1 MNKKSNTKKTLGIAI
16 PYFRITCY
24 CDGIFKKLMNQLDE
38 QLTDDMII
46 YIYEDGQESDWLK
59 EYIKENIIVETNNI
73 NYGVA
78 YARNKCLDY
87 LIDKVNYI
95 LYIDSDDR
103 LDDDYLEKMYKECKK
118 CKHEIYESGFYVNE
132 QKCAYDENV
141 IRCGVSGSAIK
152 TDIIGDVRFNN
163 KLQIGEDTDFMGK
176 IVDIKKYKKKFVDTN
191 YYYQFGINEF
201 SLIKRY
207 QNKMI
212 GKER

>member
-16 PYFRITCY
+16 PYFRITCH
-24 CDGIFKKLMNQLDE
+24 CDDIFKKLMNQLDE

-73 NYGVA
+73 NYGVS

-87 LIDKVNYI
+87 LIDKVDYI

-103 LDDDYLEKMYKECKK
+103 LDDDYLEKMCKECKK
-118 CKHEIYESGFYVNE
+118 GKYEIYESGFYVNE
-132 QKCAYDENV
+132 QRCTYDENV

-176 IVDIKKYKKKFVDTN
+176 IFDIKKHKKKFVDTN
-191 YYYQFGINEF
+191 YYYQYGINEF

-212 GKER
+212 DKER